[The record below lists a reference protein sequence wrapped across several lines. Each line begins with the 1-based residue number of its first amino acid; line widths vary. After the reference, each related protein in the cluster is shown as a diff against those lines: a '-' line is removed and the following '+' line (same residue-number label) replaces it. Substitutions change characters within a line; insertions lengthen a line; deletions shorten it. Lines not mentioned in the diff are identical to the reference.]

1 MGGGGD
7 NSSAIKRQAEEEKRR
22 YEAQIRAQREAALLE
37 GKNISSG
44 IAQVEVGGT
53 SDYNFMGDSGSTKK
67 KRRGDVSAS
76 TSLGIR

>member
-7 NSSAIKRQAEEEKRR
+7 NSKAIKRQAEEEKRR

-53 SDYNFMGDSGSTKK
+53 SDYDFLGDGESMKK
-67 KRRGDVSAS
+67 KRRGDASAS